1 MTCFFFILLLWS
13 CGNKDEVKKNI
24 KKEVKSSFSRSTEEK
39 IKTAGKIDKEDSYGL
54 LVLRNNYNKKN
65 LINIYNRN
73 NSIWKSFKFDDF
85 FSDNEIDPY
94 AIKSE
99 NNLLVFR
106 VLKKEKGLYGIV
118 VKEDNEN
125 LLKFIKTTDPNFK
138 YQTLAEHILTVVFID
153 FDDQT
158 NPLHEEPSDE
168 SKQLF
173 FNKDEDYYPIK
184 IKDDWLMIKDSNNKN
199 YWIKWRDQNG
209 KLIIELL
216 YDA

>member
-99 NNLLVFR
+99 NNLLVFK

-125 LLKFIKTTDPNFK
+125 LLKFIKTTDPNFE

>member
-125 LLKFIKTTDPNFK
+125 LLKFIKTTDPNFE